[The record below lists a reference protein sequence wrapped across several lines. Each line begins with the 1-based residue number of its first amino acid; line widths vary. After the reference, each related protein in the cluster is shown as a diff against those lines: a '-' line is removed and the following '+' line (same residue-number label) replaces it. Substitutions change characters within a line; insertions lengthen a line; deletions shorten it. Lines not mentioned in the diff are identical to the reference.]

1 MKSICSPRPNYAR
14 DEPSISLNGR
24 KASIDDFIITGPSGW
39 LEDRENM
46 SLFQTF
52 VVRPGEQFYFT
63 LSSDLDKSPLGSVY
77 SSLHSTQN
85 YWVRWA
91 DKCTYNGPYRDMV
104 VRSALIMQLM
114 TYAPSGAI
122 VAAPTSSLPETIGGE
137 RNWDYRFT
145 WLRDASYTL
154 LSLVR
159 AGYSDFV
166 EHYTSWLYRTI
177 QPYDIK
183 ILYPIEPDSRTNEE
197 ELKNLS
203 GYRSSR
209 PVRIGNEAADQLQL
223 DVFGELFGAI
233 YYVWQL
239 GLFVLI

>member
-1 MKSICSPRPNYAR
+1 MHLQWTVSRYCRPKRIGYATDDLCAFGRHRRRTYIFSSR
-14 DEPSISLNGR
+14 D
-24 KASIDDFIITGPSGW
+24 
-39 LEDRENM
+39 DRRRAK
-46 SLFQTF
+46 L
-52 VVRPGEQFYFT
+52 
-63 LSSDLDKSPLGSVY
+63 
-77 SSLHSTQN
+77 
-85 YWVRWA
+85 
-91 DKCTYNGPYRDMV
+91 
-104 VRSALIMQLM
+104 
-114 TYAPSGAI
+114 
-122 VAAPTSSLPETIGGE
+122 
-137 RNWDYRFT
+137 DYRFT

-166 EHYTSWLYRTI
+166 EHYTSWVYRTI

-203 GYRSSR
+203 GYRGSR

-239 GLFVLI
+239 GLFVPIENERKMREMLDWICDNWMTPENGIWEMRRTPQFCLRKSHAVVRS